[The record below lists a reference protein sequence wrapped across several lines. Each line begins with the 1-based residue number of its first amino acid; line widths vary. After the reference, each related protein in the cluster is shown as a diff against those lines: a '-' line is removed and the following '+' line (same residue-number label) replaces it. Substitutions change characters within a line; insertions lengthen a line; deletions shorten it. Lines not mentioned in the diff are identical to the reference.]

1 MANFMKCNPFSKGKL
16 EPFQSD
22 EEKCKRGD
30 STDPS
35 SPKRDSHSCS
45 ALGWGSEG
53 HTPPYQVQEKLKS
66 PPSFFEDIHFP
77 SFQEGSL
84 GFP

>member
-30 STDPS
+30 DSTDPG
-35 SPKRDSHSCS
+35 SPKQDSHSCS

-53 HTPPYQVQEKLKS
+53 HTPPT
-66 PPSFFEDIHFP
+66 PSA
-77 SFQEGSL
+77 GKN
-84 GFP
+84 